1 MTVFFE
7 NEWNEEIDFD
17 YEELL
22 TKVMEA
28 SVASENCPYDC
39 EINLTLTDNEGI
51 RRMNREYR
59 ELDMPTDVLSF
70 PMVDYI
76 VPGDFRGLDEEEKRS
91 MYFNIESGELLLGDI
106 VISMER
112 ALEQAE
118 EYGHSI
124 EREVAFLTAHSM
136 LHLMGYDHMEDEE
149 RECME
154 DKQERILQGL
164 GITRD

>member
-7 NEWNEEIDFD
+7 NEWKEEIDFD

-28 SVASENCPYDC
+28 SVVSENCPFGC
-39 EINLTLTDNEGI
+39 EVNLTLTDNEGI
-51 RRMNREYR
+51 RQMNREYR

-70 PMVDYI
+70 PMVDYE
-76 VPGDFRGLDEEEKRS
+76 VPGDFSGLDEEEKKS
-91 MYFNIESGELLLGDI
+91 MYFNMESGELLLGDI

-154 DKQERILQGL
+154 EKQEHILQGL